1 VGSDNRRILVAAVV
15 SVAILL
21 AWQLIFPPP
30 KSAPAPKP
38 AAPVAEAQKAPAGG
52 PAAVPAA
59 AAAPGSPAAPAAAP
73 AAPEEL
79 VVLETAEFRATF
91 TSHGGALK
99 SYVLKNAKFQ
109 HEQKGK
115 LEPID
120 LVRVGGG
127 APYPFAVAASPEL
140 GGAGS
145 VFEEGSTRAS
155 MRVAARDGRS
165 VTFEGPV
172 GSARLRKT
180 FTVGNRP
187 YELALRLQVEGD
199 RAGAVLLVGSGFLP
213 QDAPKGG
220 FFSGGAFVDYLRPI
234 CRVGDKT
241 ERPDAD
247 KAEVKL
253 PGAVQWAG
261 LEQFYFLSVMLP
273 EKPGGECTFLHGPVK
288 GELAMVLRLP
298 VERNLEAGL
307 TLFLGPK
314 QAELLQAY
322 GRSLEQAID
331 YGPIT
336 RYFAFFA
343 QLLMKLM
350 KWFEGFVRNWG
361 LAIVLLT
368 VTVKLVLLP
377 LTMKSMQ
384 SMNEM
389 RKLQPEI
396 DKLREKF
403 KDDKEQLNLAV
414 MKMYQEHKVNP
425 LGGCLPLLLQM
436 PIFFS
441 LWAALQTSV
450 ELYREP
456 FLWISDLSLHDP
468 IYVLPLVMG
477 GSMFLMQK
485 LSPQPADST
494 QAKMLLWFM
503 PIFFTFIMFQ
513 LPAGLALY
521 SVVNNLLSI
530 AQQQIMNR
538 RSGIAAPAGGKS

>member
-1 VGSDNRRILVAAVV
+1 MGPDNRRILIAAVV

-21 AWQLIFPPP
+21 VWQLLFPAAPPP
-30 KSAPAPKP
+30 AKPKAPAP
-38 AAPVAEAQKAPAGG
+38 AAATAPAGS
-52 PAAVPAA
+52 A
-59 AAAPGSPAAPAAAP
+59 SPAAPAAPGGAVAAAAP
-73 AAPEEL
+73 VAPSAPEEL
-79 VVLETAEFRATF
+79 VVLETPEFRATF
-91 TSHGGALK
+91 SSHGGALK
-99 SYVLKNAKFQ
+99 SYLLKNAKFQ
-109 HEQKGK
+109 HEVKGK

-120 LVRVGGG
+120 LVHAVPG
-127 APYPFAVAASPEL
+127 APYPFALAGSPEL
-140 GGAGS
+140 GGSGGLLDDAS
-145 VFEEGSTRAS
+145 ARAP
-155 MRVAARDGRS
+155 MRVAAKDGSS
-165 VTFEGPV
+165 VTFEGAV
-172 GSARLRKT
+172 GASRVVKT
-180 FTVGNRP
+180 FSVGKRP
-187 YELALRLQVEGD
+187 YELGLRLRVEGEK
-199 RAGAVLLVGSGFLP
+199 AGAVSLVASGFLP
-213 QDAPKGG
+213 PDAPKPG
-220 FFSGGAFVDYLRPI
+220 FFSGGAFVDFLRPI
-234 CRVGDKT
+234 CRAGEKT
-241 ERPDAD
+241 ERMDAD
-247 KAEVKL
+247 KPEVKL
-253 PGAVQWAG
+253 PGAVEWAG
-261 LEQFYFLSVMLP
+261 LEQFYFVAVMLP
-273 EKPGGECTFLHGPVK
+273 EKPAGECSSVHGATK
-288 GELAMVLRLP
+288 GLLATALRLP
-298 VERNLEAGL
+298 VDRSLDAGF
-307 TLFLGPK
+307 TLFVGPK
-314 QAELLQAY
+314 QMELLKEH

-343 QLLMKLM
+343 QLLMRLM
-350 KWFEGFVRNWG
+350 KWFEGFVHNWG

-368 VTVKLVLLP
+368 VTVKLLLLP
-377 LTMKSMQ
+377 LTLKSMQ

-450 ELYREP
+450 ELYRER
-456 FLWISDLSLHDP
+456 FLWIADLSLHDP

-477 GSMFLMQK
+477 VSMFLMQK

-521 SVVNNLLSI
+521 SVVNNVLSI

-538 RSGIAAPAGGKS
+538 RSGLPAPAGGKA